1 VSSGKTNCI
10 VIERI
15 TDGLLENNLCQ
26 VLRKNYYG
34 TDEGSKLVVEGIR
47 IGTMLGKKLKV
58 RNESRDTKWTRK
70 DSGRIDKR
78 LIAELGFGNERVFS
92 STFTDSYA
100 DAHLHISVDAS
111 GSMNGDKWN
120 NTIKSSVAI
129 CKAASMIEGLTVDV
143 SFRYTSWG
151 NNRGEEKPAILIAYD
166 SRKNKMSH
174 IKKYWKYLKV
184 SGTTPEGLCYQAI
197 MDKISIGSRE
207 KESYFLNFSDGMPM
221 FSNGKISYYHD
232 EALNHTKKMVKEIRS
247 KGVKVL
253 SYFIGGDYERSS
265 NTEDFKKMYGKDA
278 KFIDVN
284 SVSALAKTMNK
295 KFLEKN

>member
-1 VSSGKTNCI
+1 
-10 VIERI
+10 
-15 TDGLLENNLCQ
+15 
-26 VLRKNYYG
+26 
-34 TDEGSKLVVEGIR
+34 
-47 IGTMLGKKLKV
+47 
-58 RNESRDTKWTRK
+58 
-70 DSGRIDKR
+70 
-78 LIAELGFGNERVFS
+78 
-92 STFTDSYA
+92 
-100 DAHLHISVDAS
+100 
-111 GSMNGDKWN
+111 
-120 NTIKSSVAI
+120 
-129 CKAASMIEGLTVDV
+129 
-143 SFRYTSWG
+143 
-151 NNRGEEKPAILIAYD
+151 
-166 SRKNKMSH
+166 
-174 IKKYWKYLKV
+174 
-184 SGTTPEGLCYQAI
+184 

-265 NTEDFKKMYGKDA
+265 NTEDFTKMYGKDA